1 MKFLEKIE
9 DAINAGLEK
18 LGHKL
23 FELLK
28 AVTPEIIP
36 HYYHELKKCFPSL
49 LEKIKALGPKLK
61 ILGIKIIGYSQH
73 YIHIIKG
80 KAHASILYLRSEEFK
95 KANKKDLLLS
105 PLLKLKGSFKVNPV
119 KTSLALFSAL
129 IVIFGAKIITKEI
142 LIVNDGLK
150 KLRAPASSEIV
161 IEEDNKLDLGAFTL
175 KKLALTHAPV
185 HSPTTGK
192 ADDHAPPAAKADN
205 HAPAVQISGSS
216 NPNILTGPET
226 SPEKFEP
233 KPFEDIE
240 EIAIDIKLKFV
251 DSKTKNKIESNHKLF
266 HEIKHSIQH
275 IGVPEGVS
283 LPLDEMER
291 KIIVE
296 NFESHMKKDENTLE
310 LFQTQFVWEINQEEV
325 KKPRYHLAYLRQHRF
340 IDVGLQLLLEETKR
354 NRQVYFE
361 FVIQTINREG
371 AQFIKHHEVE
381 IKDHLMMNVEPVVPG
396 LPLDDEGKRIIRDK
410 IKFEVNNYLKLHH
423 IESTVEEVFIDYILA
438 S

>member
-18 LGHKL
+18 VGHKL

-36 HYYHELKKCFPSL
+36 HYYHEIKKCFPSL
-49 LEKIKALGPKLK
+49 LEIIKALGPKLK
-61 ILGIKIIGYSQH
+61 ILGIKFIGYSQH

-95 KANKKDLLLS
+95 KSNKKDLLLS
-105 PLLKLKGSFKVNPV
+105 PFLKLKGSFKVNPV
-119 KTSLALFSAL
+119 KTSLALFSAV
-129 IVIFGAKIITKEI
+129 IVIFGTKIITKEI

-150 KLRAPASSEIV
+150 KLRAPASSEAV
-161 IEEDNKLDLGAFTL
+161 VEEDNKLDLGTFTL
-175 KKLALTHAPV
+175 KKLALTHGPA
-185 HSPTTGK
+185 HSPAPGK
-192 ADDHAPPAAKADN
+192 ADDHVPPAKAEA
-205 HAPAVQISGSS
+205 APAVQISEAS
-216 NPNILTGPET
+216 NPNVLTGPET

-240 EIAIDIKLKFV
+240 EVAIDIKLKFE
-251 DSKTKNKIESNHKLF
+251 DSKTKNKIETNHKLF

-275 IGVPEGVS
+275 IGLPEGVS
-283 LPLDEMER
+283 LPLDDIER
-291 KIIVE
+291 KTIAE

-310 LFQTQFVWEINQEEV
+310 LFQHHFIWEINQEEV

-340 IDVGLQLLLEETKR
+340 TDVGLQLLLEETKR

-371 AQFIKHHEVE
+371 ANFVKHHEVE

-410 IKFEVNNYLKLHH
+410 VKFEINNYFKLRHV
-423 IESTVEEVFIDYILA
+423 ESAVEDVFIDYILA